1 MLFAGVLLVVLMCCS
16 NASQIPAGHC
26 PHDEAPAAV
35 HWCLTEWIA
44 SVEEG
49 RPVSL
54 IVGEEAVI
62 KSEVVSKAWTPSTL
76 CMCSYLHNFFPTG
89 GWYRV
94 EGTVAAV

>member
-1 MLFAGVLLVVLMCCS
+1 MCYDY
-16 NASQIPAGHC
+16 ALQIPAGHC

-54 IVGEEAVI
+54 KEGEEAVI
-62 KSEVVSKAWTPSTL
+62 SAEVCLYNYTVHDFLTAQL
-76 CMCSYLHNFFPTG
+76 HSY
-89 GWYRV
+89 R
-94 EGTVAAV
+94 